1 MNSKVNFT
9 ETYFYLI
16 TYSSLTYIFI
26 ILNINGNHHDSLSIG
41 LFQTLVS
48 FITLGL
54 SADFRSLYFTDKI
67 YANLLIKFRA
77 IIISA
82 LLIGL
87 IIYFFKAPDSI
98 TKSLI
103 LWLSFK
109 RIIDWIDEVII
120 ISGNAFSL
128 DKLFKYKYLIN
139 QVFFIAFL
147 PLIYLKMSV
156 YIHYYF
162 LIWIAANFLILKK
175 YYMRFHFNNLRNQ
188 ILGLSYI
195 NQKNLFALQLIS
207 TLLVN
212 LSNIAFRSIIF
223 ISFVPQKSSMI
234 ISSFALGGM
243 FFSVTNNSI
252 LPYLVQRYKK
262 FANITL
268 YLKNFLPLILVTL
281 LSVIFLMWFFIDTLI
296 SLNISY
302 ELVWLSFL
310 SSGILFFSS
319 FLRYSI
325 IQLSKTLTLREDFF
339 SQTSFLCIL
348 IFFSTHRPEHLIYST
363 LYLALICFLLFSL
376 KYNAL
381 NKGKWATLIYLI
393 IEIFLLS
400 LTAYLVI
407 NAIGYLI

>member
-54 SADFRSLYFTDKI
+54 SADFRSLYFKDKI

-128 DKLFKYKYLIN
+128 DKLFKYI
-139 QVFFIAFL
+139 
-147 PLIYLKMSV
+147 
-156 YIHYYF
+156 
-162 LIWIAANFLILKK
+162 
-175 YYMRFHFNNLRNQ
+175 
-188 ILGLSYI
+188 
-195 NQKNLFALQLIS
+195 
-207 TLLVN
+207 
-212 LSNIAFRSIIF
+212 RSIRN
-223 ISFVPQKSSMI
+223 M
-234 ISSFALGGM
+234 
-243 FFSVTNNSI
+243 
-252 LPYLVQRYKK
+252 
-262 FANITL
+262 
-268 YLKNFLPLILVTL
+268 
-281 LSVIFLMWFFIDTLI
+281 
-296 SLNISY
+296 
-302 ELVWLSFL
+302 
-310 SSGILFFSS
+310 
-319 FLRYSI
+319 
-325 IQLSKTLTLREDFF
+325 
-339 SQTSFLCIL
+339 
-348 IFFSTHRPEHLIYST
+348 
-363 LYLALICFLLFSL
+363 
-376 KYNAL
+376 
-381 NKGKWATLIYLI
+381 
-393 IEIFLLS
+393 
-400 LTAYLVI
+400 
-407 NAIGYLI
+407 